1 MRREREIK
9 LLRNR
14 KRLNKRY
21 SDFELGLLASEIID
35 YTYLLKSI
43 QFPIDKY
50 KIPETNKEKE
60 KDKENEEKDSEKNN
74 EVKNNSNKI
83 ISLDEIAEEKENK
96 NEDSDE
102 EYNGLKVKEKKPI
115 KKRKTKR
122 KRNKQ
127 N

>member
-60 KDKENEEKDSEKNN
+60 KENEEKDSEKNK
-74 EVKNNSNKI
+74 EVKNNNKM
-83 ISLDEIAEEKENK
+83 ISLDEIAEEKDVK

-102 EYNGLKVKEKKPI
+102 EYNGLKVKEKKAI
-115 KKRKTKR
+115 KKRKPKR
-122 KRNKQ
+122 KRNNQ